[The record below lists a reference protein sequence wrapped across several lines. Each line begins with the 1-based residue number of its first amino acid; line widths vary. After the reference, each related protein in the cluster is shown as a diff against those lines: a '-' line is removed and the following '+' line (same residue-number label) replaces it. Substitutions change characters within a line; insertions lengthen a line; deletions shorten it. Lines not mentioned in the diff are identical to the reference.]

1 MEEEY
6 YKNKTEG
13 FSVVLE
19 EGKKPESW
27 FVSNADG
34 IESQFEVN
42 YLEKITEAVKAT
54 EELSKQDKTNI
65 EEYINDNSDVVSEG
79 IGRWLNESDLAG
91 TVHSYLTEIF
101 PNLPDLDYCANT
113 LTEILLQIASL
124 AS

>member
-13 FSVVLE
+13 FSVVLK
-19 EGKKPESW
+19 EGEKPEPF

-34 IESQFEVN
+34 IESRFEVN
-42 YLEKITEAVKAT
+42 YLEKITETVKAT
-54 EELSKQDKTNI
+54 KELSKQDKTNL

-101 PNLPDLDYCANT
+101 LNLPDLDHCANT

-124 AS
+124 SS